1 MLRLPHRGGARDTA
15 AMDTATEGIRI
26 DVWLWAA
33 RFFRTRA
40 LARAA
45 VAAGRVTVGGAA
57 CKPARLLRPG
67 DRLVVEREG
76 ERFEVE
82 VRALSDRRGPA
93 PAARALYHEDPASI
107 AAREAG
113 RARRAAER
121 AGYRP
126 PEGRPDKRARRLIRA
141 LGDIDAL

>member
-1 MLRLPHRGGARDTA
+1 
-15 AMDTATEGIRI
+15 MDPSTEGVRV

-33 RFFRTRA
+33 RLFRTRA
-40 LARAA
+40 LAKAA
-45 VAAGRVTVGGAA
+45 VAAGRVTVAGVA
-57 CKPARLLRPG
+57 CKPSRLLRPG

-76 ERFEVE
+76 ERFELQVQ
-82 VRALSDRRGPA
+82 ALSDRRGPA
-93 PAARALYHEDPASI
+93 PVARTLYLEAPASV
-107 AAREAG
+107 AAREAE

-126 PEGRPDKRARRLIRA
+126 PEARPDKRARRLIRA